1 MGPNFVGSAV
11 TSGNDYRKS
20 QDPLISKLKN
30 LNKKPHELT
39 SFVDKSGP
47 LSMQQDLF
55 QRFFQEQQGTMEGH
69 KSCNSIT
76 ITVYVLIQ

>member
-30 LNKKPHELT
+30 LNKKTHE
-39 SFVDKSGP
+39 
-47 LSMQQDLF
+47 
-55 QRFFQEQQGTMEGH
+55 
-69 KSCNSIT
+69 
-76 ITVYVLIQ
+76 